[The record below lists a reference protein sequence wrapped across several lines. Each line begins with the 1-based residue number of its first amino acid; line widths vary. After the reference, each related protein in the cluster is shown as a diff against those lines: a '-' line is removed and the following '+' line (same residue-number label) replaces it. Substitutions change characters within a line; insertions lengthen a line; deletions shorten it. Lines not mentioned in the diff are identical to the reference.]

1 MFIIE
6 NLKRGVLLVFNEND
20 ELFLL
25 FRILLFL
32 KNFFYINCYYIYFLI
47 YYLYCFCNVEI
58 YVF

>member
-1 MFIIE
+1 MFIFE
-6 NLKRGVLLVFNEND
+6 DLKRGVLLVFNEND